1 MNKMLILCTTA
12 FVISACAVV
21 VKYIQTGV
29 FDVYKFAAVV
39 CFAMLA
45 FGSEDTRKQIERQ
58 FGISLVRVPLSVD
71 AFSVDYKTMQWF
83 ERIL

>member
-45 FGSEDTRKQIERQ
+45 FGSWSKKEMRGKA
-58 FGISLVRVPLSVD
+58 VRYD
-71 AFSVDYKTMQWF
+71 K
-83 ERIL
+83 

>member
-21 VKYIQTGV
+21 VKDIQTGV

-45 FGSEDTRKQIERQ
+45 FGSWKAARGQK
-58 FGISLVRVPLSVD
+58 
-71 AFSVDYKTMQWF
+71 KK
-83 ERIL
+83 